1 MKINLLTVCTDKYQM
16 IYAEKLISQF
26 CKLSKLD
33 VTPYCLT
40 DRPEQLADFITPIKP
55 KVRLTGW
62 WNKVLLFDPEMVDGW
77 NLYLDIDIVILKSFD
92 DEIIEAVESGAQIT
106 CVSDAVEWLGN
117 KFSSSL
123 MIFKTAALADIYH
136 RFMATYKDLQNR
148 EGGDQVWIG
157 PQLKDVQYI
166 DEKYPDL
173 KKNFKFQFTNVDNS
187 EPLAG
192 FELTDNDIWFVP
204 PGGNKPPIWICKKF
218 SDIFQVPA
226 HPAEGIKMIDFGGL
240 PKPHQLDMIPYIKKN
255 WHMV

>member
-16 IYAEKLISQF
+16 IYAEKLIKQF

-40 DRPEQLADFITPIKP
+40 DRPEQLPDFITPIKP
-55 KVRLTGW
+55 KVRVLGW
-62 WNKVLLFDPEMVDGW
+62 WNKVLLFDPQMPDGW

-92 DEIIEAVESGAQIT
+92 DEIIEAIESRATIT

-123 MIFKTAALADIYH
+123 MIYKTGALEKIYH
-136 RFMATYKDLQNR
+136 NFMATYEDLQNR

-166 DEKYPDL
+166 DGKYPEL
-173 KKNFKFQFTNVDNS
+173 KQNFKFQFTKIDGTPALS
-187 EPLAG
+187 G
-192 FELTDNDIWFVP
+192 FEVTKKDIWFVP
-204 PGGNKPPIWICKKF
+204 PGGDKAPIWICKKF
-218 SDIFQVPA
+218 NDSFQVPA
-226 HPAEGIKMIDFGGL
+226 QPPQGVKMIDFGGI
-240 PKPHQLDMIPYIKKN
+240 PKPQQMDMVPYIKKN